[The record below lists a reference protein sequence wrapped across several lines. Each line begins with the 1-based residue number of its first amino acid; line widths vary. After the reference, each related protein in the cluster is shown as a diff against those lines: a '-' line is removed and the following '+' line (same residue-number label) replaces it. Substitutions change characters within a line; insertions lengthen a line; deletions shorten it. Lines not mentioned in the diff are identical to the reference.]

1 MHVQSCCFAYSTY
14 CRFDVLVVV
23 AVVACE
29 NIRFSSLFAAED
41 GDDLKFEI
49 FSSNLVFEEFVRK
62 ILKASPL
69 TNPFLTAKSF
79 LGPRRVTKGE
89 MCVL

>member
-1 MHVQSCCFAYSTY
+1 MHVQSFCFAYSTY

-41 GDDLKFEI
+41 GDESEEKRM
-49 FSSNLVFEEFVRK
+49 FSQ
-62 ILKASPL
+62 AM
-69 TNPFLTAKSF
+69 TATTTRTSK
-79 LGPRRVTKGE
+79 RQ
-89 MCVL
+89 